1 MTEKVTQQAK
11 KLNPNQVRGIAALL
25 TEPTITAA
33 AEKAGVQPKTI
44 YRWLK
49 QPEFT
54 AALSEAQ
61 AREIETASRRLAG
74 MQSDALDALA
84 DVFARSDRLAAL
96 NVADF
101 FIEDTYTDPE
111 TGRETTRLILD
122 LEKIKERG
130 QLVKKLKTSKGELE
144 IESYDALAALGMK
157 QRAAE
162 AILNYMMRLREF
174 ADLESRISALEERI
188 K

>member
-1 MTEKVTQQAK
+1 
-11 KLNPNQVRGIAALL
+11 
-25 TEPTITAA
+25 
-33 AEKAGVQPKTI
+33 
-44 YRWLK
+44 
-49 QPEFT
+49 
-54 AALSEAQ
+54 
-61 AREIETASRRLAG
+61 
-74 MQSDALDALA
+74 
-84 DVFARSDRLAAL
+84 VFARSDRLAAL

-130 QLVKKLKTSKGELE
+130 QLVKKLKTSKGERE
-144 IESYDALAALGMK
+144 IESYYALAALGMK